1 MHQSQCYKKHA
12 SGGWEGGSAIIRA
25 MILVTGATGF
35 VGSALIRS
43 LNLLGKPIRLLL
55 RPSPKSPRIP
65 RGVKVEVAVCSLNDD
80 RGLMAA
86 MRDVD
91 VIYHLAGTERA
102 GSQADLNGVDID
114 GTAIL
119 ADAAAQSGVERF
131 FFLSHIGADRAS
143 AFPVM
148 KAKGIAEGLIKKSG
162 VTYTIFKS
170 SAVFGPGDQFTTVI
184 DQLMRAFPFFFF
196 MPGDGLVNLQPLW
209 IEDLVTCLT
218 WALEEPKTRNQT
230 IPIGGCEYL
239 TFRQIVE
246 IIMAATHRKK
256 TIINSS
262 PVFLRSMNLFA
273 EQVLKRSPVSVYWL
287 DYLAV
292 DHTTALDTL
301 PRLFGLMPARLS
313 LMIDYLK
320 PD

>member
-1 MHQSQCYKKHA
+1 
-12 SGGWEGGSAIIRA
+12 
-25 MILVTGATGF
+25 
-35 VGSALIRS
+35 
-43 LNLLGKPIRLLL
+43 
-55 RPSPKSPRIP
+55 
-65 RGVKVEVAVCSLNDD
+65 
-80 RGLMAA
+80 MAA

-91 VIYHLAGTERA
+91 VVYHLAGTERY

-119 ADAAAQSGVERF
+119 AEAAVQAGVERF
-131 FFLSHIGADRAS
+131 FYLSHIGADRAS

-162 VTYTIFKS
+162 ITYTIFKS

-184 DQLMRAFPFFFF
+184 DNILRSSPFFFLI
-196 MPGDGLVNLQPLW
+196 PGDGLVNLQPLW
-209 IEDLVTCLT
+209 IEDLVTSLT

-239 TFRQIVE
+239 TYRQIVE
-246 IIMAATHRKK
+246 IILAATRRKR
-256 TIINSS
+256 TLINSS
-262 PVFLRSMNLFA
+262 PVFLRSITLFS

-313 LMIDYLK
+313 LMIDYLRK
-320 PD
+320 

>member
-1 MHQSQCYKKHA
+1 
-12 SGGWEGGSAIIRA
+12 
-25 MILVTGATGF
+25 
-35 VGSALIRS
+35 
-43 LNLLGKPIRLLL
+43 
-55 RPSPKSPRIP
+55 
-65 RGVKVEVAVCSLNDD
+65 
-80 RGLMAA
+80 MAA

-91 VIYHLAGTERA
+91 VVYHLAGTERA
-102 GSQADLNGVDID
+102 GSEADLNGVDID

-119 ADAAAQSGVERF
+119 AEAAAQVGVQRF
-131 FFLSHIGADRAS
+131 LYLSHIGADRAS

-184 DQLMRAFPFFFF
+184 DKILRSFPLFFFI
-196 MPGDGLVNLQPLW
+196 PGDGLINLQPLW
-209 IEDLVTCLT
+209 IEDLVTSMT
-218 WALEEPKTRNQT
+218 WALEEPKTQNQT
-230 IPIGGCEYL
+230 LSIGGCEYL
-239 TFRQIVE
+239 TYRQIVE
-246 IIMAATHRKK
+246 IIMAATARER

-313 LMIDYLK
+313 LMIDYLRK
-320 PD
+320 

>member
-1 MHQSQCYKKHA
+1 M
-12 SGGWEGGSAIIRA
+12 
-25 MILVTGATGF
+25 
-35 VGSALIRS
+35 GSALIRN

-65 RGVKVEVAVCSLNDD
+65 RGVKVEVAVCSLRDD

-91 VIYHLAGTERA
+91 VVYHLAGTERY

-119 ADAAAQSGVERF
+119 AEAAVQAGVERF
-131 FFLSHIGADRAS
+131 FYLSHIGADRAS

-162 VTYTIFKS
+162 ITYTIFKS

-184 DQLMRAFPFFFF
+184 DNILRSSPFFFLI
-196 MPGDGLVNLQPLW
+196 PGDGLVNLQPLW
-209 IEDLVTCLT
+209 IEDLVTSLT
-218 WALEEPKTRNQT
+218 WALEEPKTKNQT

-239 TFRQIVE
+239 TYRQIVE
-246 IIMAATHRKK
+246 IILTATRRKR
-256 TIINSS
+256 TLINSS
-262 PVFLRSMNLFA
+262 PVFLRSITLFS
-273 EQVLKRSPVSVYWL
+273 EQVLKRSPISVFWL

-313 LMIDYLK
+313 LMIDYLRK
-320 PD
+320 

>member
-1 MHQSQCYKKHA
+1 M
-12 SGGWEGGSAIIRA
+12 
-25 MILVTGATGF
+25 
-35 VGSALIRS
+35 GSALIRN

-65 RGVKVEVAVCSLNDD
+65 RGVKVEVAVCSLRDD

-91 VIYHLAGTERA
+91 VVYHLAGTERY

-119 ADAAAQSGVERF
+119 AEAAVRAGVERF
-131 FFLSHIGADRAS
+131 FYLSHIGADRAS

-148 KAKGIAEGLIKKSG
+148 KAKGIAEALIKKSG
-162 VTYTIFKS
+162 ITYTIFKS

-184 DQLMRAFPFFFF
+184 DSILRSSPLFFLI
-196 MPGDGLVNLQPLW
+196 PGDGLVNLQPLW
-209 IEDLVTCLT
+209 IEDLVTSLT

-239 TFRQIVE
+239 TYRQIVE
-246 IIMAATHRKK
+246 IILAATRRKR
-256 TIINSS
+256 TFINSS
-262 PVFLRSMNLFA
+262 PVFLRSITLFS

-313 LMIDYLK
+313 LMIDYLRK
-320 PD
+320 

>member
-1 MHQSQCYKKHA
+1 
-12 SGGWEGGSAIIRA
+12 

-162 VTYTIFKS
+162 VTYTICGIRPGGSIYYCDRSVNESISLLFLHARRWTGKS
-170 SAVFGPGDQFTTVI
+170 P
-184 DQLMRAFPFFFF
+184 
-196 MPGDGLVNLQPLW
+196 
-209 IEDLVTCLT
+209 
-218 WALEEPKTRNQT
+218 
-230 IPIGGCEYL
+230 
-239 TFRQIVE
+239 
-246 IIMAATHRKK
+246 
-256 TIINSS
+256 
-262 PVFLRSMNLFA
+262 
-273 EQVLKRSPVSVYWL
+273 
-287 DYLAV
+287 
-292 DHTTALDTL
+292 TALDRRSGDL
-301 PRLFGLMPARLS
+301 PDLGAGGAKNEESNNPHRGL
-313 LMIDYLK
+313 
-320 PD
+320 